1 MKALFFKDVQ
11 DLIPAF
17 ASIAAI
23 TLLGGVVA
31 AIGNASGGVGNIS
44 FLVLFSAALLPV
56 LVVMTQ
62 CFTAAK
68 SALESMNR
76 QIQIVFPILLT
87 LMSVSGGTVSAAIYT
102 PAVAFLSTGAIA
114 LILNVLLPLSVTI
127 VAFSVAGNLSPELK
141 LNKFSAFFRSMNKW
155 LIGVCVSVFGL
166 FFTAQGIGAATYDG
180 IVRRAAK
187 YAIGTGVPLIGGFLS
202 GGFDLAVAGSALI
215 KDSVGYLAMIL
226 LLAVVF
232 KPLILL
238 IASNL
243 LFRFTAAVSQPLGE
257 SRISDFLSETADNI
271 NLVLAALLMAA
282 FLYFV
287 MLLLCVFASRAAL

>member
-11 DLIPAF
+11 DLLPAF

-187 YAIGTGVPLIGGFLS
+187 YAIGTGVPIIGGFLS

-215 KDSVGYLAMIL
+215 KDSVGQS
-226 LLAVVF
+226 VVSF
-232 KPLILL
+232 YRRSVSAARRKQ
-238 IASNL
+238 NL
-243 LFRFTAAVSQPLGE
+243 RFSFG
-257 SRISDFLSETADNI
+257 NGG
-271 NLVLAALLMAA
+271 
-282 FLYFV
+282 
-287 MLLLCVFASRAAL
+287 

>member
-1 MKALFFKDVQ
+1 M
-11 DLIPAF
+11 
-17 ASIAAI
+17 
-23 TLLGGVVA
+23 
-31 AIGNASGGVGNIS
+31 
-44 FLVLFSAALLPV
+44 
-56 LVVMTQ
+56 
-62 CFTAAK
+62 
-68 SALESMNR
+68 
-76 QIQIVFPILLT
+76 
-87 LMSVSGGTVSAAIYT
+87 SAAIYT

-187 YAIGTGVPLIGGFLS
+187 YAIGTGVPIIGGFLS